1 MDTNIA
7 LMASGYLLARI
18 GVLIAFGYLVYR
30 VLRPAPS
37 RVRVETQSN
46 YARER
51 YQATRLDR

>member
-1 MDTNIA
+1 MENDIA

-18 GVLIAFGYLVYR
+18 GVLIAFGFLVYR

-37 RVRVETQSN
+37 RVRVESRSN

-51 YQATRLDR
+51 YEATRRAR